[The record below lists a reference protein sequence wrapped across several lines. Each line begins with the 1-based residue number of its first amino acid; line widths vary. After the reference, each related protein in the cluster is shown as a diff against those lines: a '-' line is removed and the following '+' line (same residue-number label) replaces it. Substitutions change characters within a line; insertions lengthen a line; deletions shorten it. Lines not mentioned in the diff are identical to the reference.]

1 MFKGRG
7 GQTSMAA
14 YVNAT
19 PGKLQDPFR
28 AFRNIQKAPIANDI
42 PTDPDTF
49 LDADGA
55 IMNERLH
62 TMNFCRSLNKRHTD
76 TVTLLR
82 QGPGVI
88 ANLRDRTTEL
98 VAQRNRFDDPQEFY
112 GAKSG
117 AITSM
122 KVPSQTTSACG
133 VRRSLRVRSGC
144 RLGPRSST
152 RRSRS

>member
-14 YVNAT
+14 FVNAT

-28 AFRNIQKAPIANDI
+28 AFRNIQKAPMHDI
-42 PTDPDTF
+42 PTGPDTF
-49 LDADGA
+49 LDADGS
-55 IMNERLH
+55 IINDRLH
-62 TMNFCRSLNKRHTD
+62 NMNACRTITKRHTD
-76 TVTLLR
+76 TATLLR
-82 QGPGVI
+82 HGPGVI
-88 ANLRDRTTEL
+88 ASLQERTAEL
-98 VAQRNRFDDPQEFY
+98 VAHRNRFDDPQEFY

-117 AITSM
+117 AISAM

-144 RLGPRSST
+144 RLGPRRST
-152 RRSRS
+152 RKPRS